1 MKSLKDI
8 LYHVSLRVVEG
19 ATDVPV
25 AAVHFDSRKVETG
38 SVFVAVSGTQV
49 DGHQYIATALEKG
62 ATSIVCEHLPE
73 EKQEGVTYV
82 EVADSAKAL
91 GQMAA
96 NFYDNP
102 AAKLQLV
109 AVTGTNGKT
118 TVVTLLHQ
126 LFMQL
131 GYKTGL
137 LSTVNN
143 KIHDEVIPSTHTTPD
158 AVQLNA
164 LLARMVKQGCTHAF
178 MEASSHAIVQQR
190 MAGLKLAGAIFTNIS
205 HDHLDYHHTFEEYIK
220 AKKKLFDDLPKSAF
234 ALINIDDK
242 RGRIM
247 VQNTAANVQTFSL
260 RSMSDFKAKVL
271 TNSLQGLELEMSGGI
286 INAQTVWFPLIG
298 DFNAYNL
305 LASFG
310 AAVMLGEG
318 EEDVLT
324 QLSGVQP
331 ARGRFEQIHSP
342 NEITAIVDYA
352 HTPDALENVLKT
364 IQNVR
369 TNNETVICIVGCGG
383 DRDKAKRPKMAAIA
397 AHLSD
402 KVILTSDN
410 PRSEDPEEII
420 RDMQAGVGASYYK
433 KVVSI
438 TNRKE
443 AIKTACMMA
452 EKGDIILVAGKGHE
466 TYQEIKGVK
475 HDFDDKKVLEEI
487 FQELR

>member
-8 LYHVSLRVVEG
+8 LYHVSLRAVEG

-25 AAVHFDSRKVETG
+25 AAVHFDSRKVEAD

-49 DGHQYIATALEKG
+49 DGHQYISTALEKG
-62 ATSIVCEHLPE
+62 ATSVVCEKMPE

-82 EVADSAKAL
+82 EVANSAKAL
-91 GQMAA
+91 GHMAA
-96 NFYDNP
+96 NFFDNP
-102 AAKLQLV
+102 AARLQLV

-131 GYKTGL
+131 GYQVGL

-143 KIHDEVIPSTHTTPD
+143 KINDEVIPATHTTPD

-164 LLARMVKQGCTHAF
+164 LLAKMVRQGCTHAF

-190 MAGLKLAGAIFTNIS
+190 MAGLTLAGAIFTNIS
-205 HDHLDYHHTFEEYIK
+205 HDHLDYHKTFEEYIK
-220 AKKKLFDDLPKSAF
+220 AKKKLFDDLPKAAF
-234 ALINIDDK
+234 ALVNIDDK

-247 VQNTAANVQTFSL
+247 VQNTSAQVKTFSL

-271 TNSLQGLELEMSGGI
+271 TNSLQGLELEISGDTI
-286 INAQTVWFPLIG
+286 AAKPVWFPLIG

-305 LASFG
+305 LATFG
-310 AAVMLGEG
+310 AAVLL
-318 EEDVLT
+318 EEENEEVLT

-331 ARGRFEQIHSP
+331 ARGRFEQIHAP
-342 NEITAIVDYA
+342 NGVTAIVDYA

-397 AHLSD
+397 AERSD

-420 RDMQAGVGASYYK
+420 RDMQAGVSPSHYK

-452 EKGDIILVAGKGHE
+452 EKDDIILVAGKGHE

-475 HDFDDKKVLEEI
+475 HDFDDKQVLEEI